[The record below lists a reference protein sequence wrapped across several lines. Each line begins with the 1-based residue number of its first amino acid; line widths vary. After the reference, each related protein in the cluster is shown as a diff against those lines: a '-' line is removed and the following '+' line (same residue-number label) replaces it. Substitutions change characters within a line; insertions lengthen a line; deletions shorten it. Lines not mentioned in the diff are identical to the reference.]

1 MPNLI
6 GTAPNQVPVNGL
18 LGTLAFQDSNSVTI
32 SGGNIGGVPVS
43 TIVDTVLRGEQV
55 DTIASSS
62 SVVLRGGA
70 TNLLTYSEQIDN
82 AAWTKTNST
91 VTLNSIVAPDG
102 TLTGDKVVEDTTGG
116 FKKVSSQPFS
126 SGLTSGIS
134 YTFSVYIKTAGRT
147 WTVLEFQG
155 AFGGGY
161 AWFDV
166 ANGVIGS
173 QVNLSGTSTITP
185 VGNGWYRCSIT
196 DTSTGTGSGTSQVNV
211 YVSTNNSVTTY
222 TGDGTS
228 GAYVWGA
235 QLEAS
240 STAGAYLKT
249 EATAVSTAYAAPI
262 ESPNGVAVPL
272 LASMTPA
279 RNGDMTFQL
288 TSNTSLTI
296 KVKGSD
302 GTVRSVALTLA

>member
-18 LGTLAFQDSNSVTI
+18 LGKMAFQDSNSVII
-32 SGGNIGGVPVS
+32 SGGSIGGVPVS
-43 TIVDTVLRGEQV
+43 SLAAAVLQGEQL

-62 SVVLRGGA
+62 SLVLRGGA
-70 TNLLTYSEQIDN
+70 TNLATQSQTFTT
-82 AAWTKTNST
+82 WPKTATT
-91 VTLNSIVAPDG
+91 VTNGVVIAPDG
-102 TLTGDKVVEDTTGG
+102 TLTGSILVPTAVSTSHLMFFSGG
-116 FKKVSSQPFS
+116 
-126 SGLTSGIS
+126 LGIGTF
-134 YTFSVYIKTAGRT
+134 TFSVYAKQGGYPRLGIRVYDGAAYQMYATFDISNGTIVTSTAGT
-147 WTVLEFQG
+147 
-155 AFGGGY
+155 
-161 AWFDV
+161 
-166 ANGVIGS
+166 N
-173 QVNLSGTSTITP
+173 TITP
-185 VGNGWYRCSIT
+185 VGNGWYRCICTGST
-196 DTSTGTGSGTSQVNV
+196 ASGNMGASTGWVIESMPADKTVQQTF
-211 YVSTNNSVTTY
+211 

-228 GAYVWGA
+228 GAYIWGG
-235 QLEAS
+235 QIEAS
-240 STAGAYLKT
+240 PTAGAYLKT